1 METIK
6 LKHLPDGQFVTDSFV
21 SSDEWISVLHEAEIE
36 GKISQIQ
43 ALLRF
48 FRMPAHK
55 GTCSAV
61 AKVNGTSS
69 DSERSLIT
77 NFGMFTRKALGN
89 RFIVESSESEDERY
103 WPIPMLG
110 KDLGKKGFEWTVR
123 PELVEALREYL
134 LDKLM
139 ENYRGPVIT
148 QGLDSSRSYELYKWK
163 DIAFY
168 QGKSNEEIVRYLA
181 SNSCNFVERGHF
193 GATLSSLLETSVEG
207 VIQAFERLLQN
218 KPLEERLKDFSK
230 AAKAITPA
238 GMTSFGDERTAAAF
252 LACAD
257 PQKYTPYTSTIYE
270 IYCKYLGIST
280 KAAGQKY
287 VHFLEILDSLIPLEQ
302 KDIEL
307 QEALHRETDP
317 YFWSDRLNAQDILWQ
332 MKEYMEESMSKKNQV
347 MNNNETASPI
357 NIPSDMKK
365 YIDLLRANR
374 NIVLTG
380 APGTGKTY
388 LAKLI
393 AKGMG
398 CTDEEVGFVQ
408 FHPSY
413 DYTDFVEGLRPMNG
427 DDGSVAFERRDG
439 VFKEFCAKALV
450 NYEDSK
456 KNLQTLQQESSVR
469 DLVEEF
475 IQDAIEANTQFETQ
489 GTKNVFHIIN
499 SRARTIT
506 IEIPQNEKTN
516 VISLS
521 KSDLVTLLENKVDI
535 SGSKEI
541 QAYFNRKY
549 RTQED
554 SYTFVLYDK
563 LRKTKTVNLS
573 ESVSLIPRKNYVFI
587 IDEINRGEL
596 SKIFGE
602 LFFAIDPGYRGA
614 KGCVKTQYQNLV
626 EPDDPFEKG
635 FYVPENVY
643 IIGTMNDIDRGVE
656 SMDFAI
662 RRRFAWVEVK
672 AEDRV
677 AMLDE
682 KIPDWS
688 EAAKRCM
695 ISLNEGLKNKDIG
708 LTDAYDIGPAYFLKL
723 EEYDGDFEKLWDYH
737 IKGILTEYLRGTRN
751 IEEKVEGI
759 LKAKYD
765 AYKE

>member
-123 PELVEALREYL
+123 PELVDALRDFL

-139 ENYRGPVIT
+139 ESYRGPVIT

-163 DIAFY
+163 DIAVY

-218 KPLEERLKDFSK
+218 KPLEERLKDFSN

>member
-163 DIAFY
+163 DIAVY

>member
-123 PELVEALREYL
+123 PELVDALRDFL

-139 ENYRGPVIT
+139 ESYRGPVIT

-163 DIAFY
+163 DIAVY

-218 KPLEERLKDFSK
+218 KPLEERLKDFSN

-563 LRKTKTVNLS
+563 LRKTK
-573 ESVSLIPRKNYVFI
+573 
-587 IDEINRGEL
+587 
-596 SKIFGE
+596 
-602 LFFAIDPGYRGA
+602 
-614 KGCVKTQYQNLV
+614 
-626 EPDDPFEKG
+626 
-635 FYVPENVY
+635 
-643 IIGTMNDIDRGVE
+643 
-656 SMDFAI
+656 
-662 RRRFAWVEVK
+662 
-672 AEDRV
+672 
-677 AMLDE
+677 
-682 KIPDWS
+682 
-688 EAAKRCM
+688 
-695 ISLNEGLKNKDIG
+695 
-708 LTDAYDIGPAYFLKL
+708 
-723 EEYDGDFEKLWDYH
+723 
-737 IKGILTEYLRGTRN
+737 
-751 IEEKVEGI
+751 
-759 LKAKYD
+759 
-765 AYKE
+765 

>member
-6 LKHLPDGQFVTDSFV
+6 LKHLPDGQFVTDSFI
-21 SSDEWISVLHEAEIE
+21 SSDEWISVLREAEME